1 VTSQEV
7 TDLPASVAPKD
18 LQEAVHLVDSDG
30 SVYRG
35 AEAVFRTLAHAPR
48 GGLPLWLYRHVPGFA
63 SVAEAVYA
71 RVARNR
77 GIA

>member
-7 TDLPASVAPKD
+7 TDLPASVAP
-18 LQEAVHLVDSDG
+18 

-35 AEAVFRTLAHAPR
+35 AEAVFRALAHAPR
-48 GGLPLWLYRHVPGFA
+48 GGLPLWLYRRVPGFA